1 MRLKI
6 NFFCF
11 VLFIIVLFVSGCNNI
26 LSSSEDP
33 TTDDKAQGSYSWWND
48 RVDDEQMNN
57 DYNTQFG
64 DQPSFV
70 DDERTG
76 GDRATGITF

>member
-1 MRLKI
+1 MRLRI
-6 NFFCF
+6 NFLCF
-11 VLFIIVLFVSGCNNI
+11 ILLTITLFVTGCSNI

-33 TTDDKAQGSYSWWND
+33 SVDDKAQGSYSWWSD
-48 RVDDEQMNN
+48 RANEEQMNN

-64 DQPSFV
+64 DQPSFG